1 MKSLNQVILEV
12 KTPKLPNLLYHK
24 SNPINRNNIE
34 KDGLK
39 IQVGDSYI
47 MYWEVEKDSSNLEK
61 LI

>member
-39 IQVGDSYI
+39 IR
-47 MYWEVEKDSSNLEK
+47 SN
-61 LI
+61 